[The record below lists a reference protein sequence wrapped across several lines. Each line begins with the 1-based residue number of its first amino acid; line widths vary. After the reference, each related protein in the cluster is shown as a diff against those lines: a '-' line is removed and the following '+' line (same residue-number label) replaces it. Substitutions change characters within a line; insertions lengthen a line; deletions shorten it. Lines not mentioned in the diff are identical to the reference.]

1 MRGSGPAIRAPRVRG
16 VASTQGPC
24 RGRVASIAHI
34 LALSERYTSAR
45 RITTRTLARRA
56 TGSSTWLERCAG
68 GRVTIESAIAFVRWL
83 SEHWPPGLEWPRD
96 TERPEPASA
105 AELSSKH
112 ASETLARTMRLRPD
126 GQLASVAALCAALE
140 VPRSVYYAV
149 VRRYRDE
156 VGAQRWPRPGSASER
171 MLTALSASGDARFAS
186 RRAKDET

>member
-45 RITTRTLARRA
+45 RITARTLARRA

-96 TERPEPASA
+96 TERPEAC
-105 AELSSKH
+105 ECR
-112 ASETLARTMRLRPD
+112 RT
-126 GQLASVAALCAALE
+126 Q
-140 VPRSVYYAV
+140 
-149 VRRYRDE
+149 
-156 VGAQRWPRPGSASER
+156 
-171 MLTALSASGDARFAS
+171 
-186 RRAKDET
+186 